1 MPPKKTPAMPL
12 TDTLPSTTIIEN
24 SALLRRFLSR
34 LPKSVIIDLVLIW
47 LDHPLCP
54 VQETI
59 DDEDDYFMQDD
70 ETLDE
75 KKALYEEYRGDNFT
89 KKTVIDRIL
98 GNDWVCRL
106 QFVSKLQRRG
116 LNVLQ
121 VAMLDMQHLFHQP
134 TAQKWLSSELHFAT
148 PVAKTSIQTR
158 PMPSLRPTSLV
169 TQLRKSL
176 NPLMRNVFPLLLC
189 SDSSIYTSNHTQ
201 TSHYL

>member
-1 MPPKKTPAMPL
+1 MPPKKTPTTSL

-75 KKALYEEYRGDNFT
+75 KKALYEDYRGDNFT

-98 GNDWVCRL
+98 GNDWVCRI
-106 QFVSKLQRRG
+106 QFGSKL
-116 LNVLQ
+116 
-121 VAMLDMQHLFHQP
+121 
-134 TAQKWLSSELHFAT
+134 
-148 PVAKTSIQTR
+148 
-158 PMPSLRPTSLV
+158 
-169 TQLRKSL
+169 
-176 NPLMRNVFPLLLC
+176 
-189 SDSSIYTSNHTQ
+189 
-201 TSHYL
+201 